1 MFHALWRLRR
11 LCRLEE
17 GRIVAHV
24 SFPSSMISDGS
35 FLQIRNFDQA
45 WLVLYVGRLFLMT
58 FVIRMQ

>member
-1 MFHALWRLRR
+1 
-11 LCRLEE
+11 
-17 GRIVAHV
+17 
-24 SFPSSMISDGS
+24 MISDGS